1 MIRFHFNQRTRMGT
15 TNPVAADVSSRTNR
29 RRETLCRLPSAAARL
44 LGHSAIGWAMIALA
58 LVLSARSLAE
68 SPKVA
73 RMVFLS
79 AKTGTKPAM
88 EEEIRRQMNWRRE
101 QHDEWR
107 WLTWEYVSGEAG
119 RFAIATFGHAW
130 EDFDQ
135 AKVSPWVEAAGPGDL
150 AASSATPPRIE
161 YYDHAEEV
169 SAPGSAQ
176 ETPALAELAVF
187 QLHFGKTEQFH
198 AAVRQFH
205 EALQKAKSPERYEW
219 FELLN
224 GGDSPQFLLFL
235 PLLNWA
241 TFDTDRGRLMEAL
254 EKSAG
259 ESKAKEIMAQFNAAV
274 KSYQRFAV
282 RVRPELSKLPKPD
295 QPSEP
300 K

>member
-15 TNPVAADVSSRTNR
+15 TNTVAADVSSRTHC
-29 RRETLCRLPSAAARL
+29 RRETPCRLPSAAARL

-79 AKTGTKPAM
+79 AKTGTQPAM
-88 EEEIRRQMNWRRE
+88 EEAIRRQMNWRRE

-150 AASSATPPRIE
+150 AASSATPPRID

-169 SAPGSAQ
+169 SAPGIAQ
-176 ETPALAELAVF
+176 DTPTLAELIVF
-187 QLHFGKTEQFH
+187 QLHYGKTEQFH
-198 AAVRQFH
+198 AALRQFH
-205 EALQKAKSPERYEW
+205 EALQKAKSPGRYEW

-224 GGDSPQFLLFL
+224 GGEGPQFLLFL
-235 PLLNWA
+235 PRLNWA
-241 TFDTDRGRLMEAL
+241 ALDTDRGELMEAL

-259 ESKAKEIMAQFNAAV
+259 KSKAKDIMSQFNAAV
-274 KSYQRFAV
+274 RSYQRFAV
-282 RVRPELSKLPKPD
+282 RVRPDLSLLSNAN
-295 QPSEP
+295 QPSES